1 MAVERTAM
9 TRKQFVPVALSL
21 ALLVIVTGTAVA
33 GGWAIITLS
42 GFPEYAVAG
51 KPLKLSFAVR
61 QHGVTLLSGLRP
73 NVRAATPSGLTATAN
88 AVPAKEK
95 GEYTA
100 ELLLPQH
107 GNWTITVVSGFND
120 SQVTLPPL
128 KVIEAGTAAPAAFSP
143 ATRGVRLFAS
153 KGCVGCHRHIEVNP
167 ERATDAKFDLTGKR
181 FPQEYL
187 KKFLADPSIKP
198 AEMPNLN
205 LKSDEID
212 ALAAFINK
220 LVSKTAPSG
229 R

>member
-1 MAVERTAM
+1 M
-9 TRKQFVPVALSL
+9 TRKQFVPIAVSL
-21 ALLVIVTGTAVA
+21 ALLVVMTGTAVA
-33 GGWAIITLS
+33 GGWAIVTLS
-42 GFPEYAVAG
+42 DFPEYAVAG
-51 KPLKLSFAVR
+51 KTLKLTFAVR

-73 NVRAATPSGLTATAN
+73 NVRATTPGGLTAKAN

-100 ELLLPQH
+100 ELALPQP

-143 ATRGVRLFAS
+143 STRGVRLFAS

-167 ERATDAKFDLTGKR
+167 ERVTDAKFDLTGKR

-205 LKSDEID
+205 LKADEID

-220 LVSKTAPSG
+220 LVSKTAPNS